1 MPSTLDIDD
10 SNPNLVYLPPGGW
23 VSGGCDEEFNS
34 TTRRTSAKGATVQV
48 AFIGTRV
55 EVFGTISAKPNS
67 ISAPVSSYII
77 NNDDKTYN
85 NYIGLRYDTVAQYK
99 TSFYVHEHLAPNT
112 THQLLISNDAEEDE
126 FSIDFIRV
134 TGDDVAVVSVT
145 STQTTMPI
153 STVTAG
159 DVAEPATGATTLPI
173 GAIAGGV
180 VGGLAVIAAVIFA
193 ILFARRRRCPQRVGR
208 VRSILG
214 DQPHH
219 THTGAAITP
228 FLPLQMYEGPRE
240 PPSILSGQSKLDLH
254 RRQQNM
260 QLQSPVYRTDSSAP
274 NSATFSPGS
283 TGNEK
288 QREAARMR
296 AVDEHRSSA
305 DPPPRYSEEDFRQS
319 LTSHSG

>member
-10 SNPNLVYLPPGGW
+10 TNPNLVYLPADGW
-23 VSGGCDEEFNS
+23 TPGGCDEEFNS
-34 TTRRTSAKGATVQV
+34 TTRGTSTKGATVQV

-67 ISAPVSSYII
+67 SSAPVSSYII
-77 NNDDKTYN
+77 DNDTGTYN
-85 NYIGLRYDTVAQYK
+85 NYIGRRRDTEAQYK

-153 STVTAG
+153 PTVTAG

-173 GAIAGGV
+173 GTIVGGI
-180 VGGLAVIAAVIFA
+180 VGGLALIAAVTFA
-193 ILFARRRRCPQRVGR
+193 ILFACRRRCPRPVGR

-214 DQPHH
+214 DQPNH
-219 THTGAAITP
+219 THHDRKW
-228 FLPLQMYEGPRE
+228 L
-240 PPSILSGQSKLDLH
+240 
-254 RRQQNM
+254 
-260 QLQSPVYRTDSSAP
+260 
-274 NSATFSPGS
+274 
-283 TGNEK
+283 
-288 QREAARMR
+288 
-296 AVDEHRSSA
+296 
-305 DPPPRYSEEDFRQS
+305 
-319 LTSHSG
+319 

>member
-10 SNPNLVYLPPGGW
+10 TNPNLVYLPADGW
-23 VSGGCDEEFNS
+23 TPGGCDEEFNS
-34 TTRRTSAKGATVQV
+34 TTRGTSTKGATVQV

-67 ISAPVSSYII
+67 SSAPVSSYII
-77 NNDDKTYN
+77 DNDTGTYN
-85 NYIGLRYDTVAQYK
+85 NYIGRRRDTEAQYK

-153 STVTAG
+153 PTVTAG

-173 GAIAGGV
+173 GTIVGV
-180 VGGLAVIAAVIFA
+180 
-193 ILFARRRRCPQRVGR
+193 P
-208 VRSILG
+208 
-214 DQPHH
+214 P
-219 THTGAAITP
+219 GAAITP
-228 FLPLQMYEGPRE
+228 FLPVQMYERPRE
-240 PPSILSGQSKLDLH
+240 PPNILSGQSKLDLH
-254 RRQQNM
+254 RRQQNV
-260 QLQSPVYRTDSSAP
+260 QLQGPVSGQFESGYSIQGSELIQWTDSSAP

-283 TGNEK
+283 TGNAK

-296 AVDEHRSSA
+296 AVDEHRRSSA
-305 DPPPRYSEEDFRQS
+305 DPPPRYSEEVFRQP
-319 LTSHSG
+319 LTSHSGWGATYSPSSLTTATG